1 MQRLAAEFAP
11 FGTVSALRLVMGKE
25 TGRSKGFGYVQYVEA
40 ADAFK
45 AMVQKNGRLV
55 EGQNLKGYEISQDIV
70 APISIRA
77 SQHLDT
83 VGDSSESQSVH
94 QTRPQ
99 SQRSYAG
106 RVLPPPEPG
115 ADPPF
120 VPSRTTIASP
130 LLPYISLPV
139 ICETFKFRLQIPIV
153 ESDVLVTEPE
163 VTLGMDRAAAVQR
176 CKNVRLD

>member
-1 MQRLAAEFAP
+1 MSNKQ
-11 FGTVSALRLVMGKE
+11 
-25 TGRSKGFGYVQYVEA
+25 
-40 ADAFK
+40 
-45 AMVQKNGRLV
+45 
-55 EGQNLKGYEISQDIV
+55 GYEISQDIV

-153 ESDVLVTEPE
+153 ESDVLINAFE
-163 VTLGMDRAAAVQR
+163 GMISQVISKLKEHLAGEIEFYKKQTAYAAVGFIR
-176 CKNVRLD
+176 IPASCCTTVKRPRNISITSGSEKNDKRHKSSQIS